1 MTLTLTPHSIAAAYD
16 YLRTTPP
23 FKGWNL
29 PDSDAVE
36 FAVTKHRDREGDH
49 NVYQR
54 IGEHIIRVSSHLI
67 KTTDG
72 LMQVIAHEMIHMHQ
86 EIAKTISRVPHN
98 REFKRL
104 ATHVCRR
111 HGWDA
116 ARFVL

>member
-1 MTLTLTPHSIAAAYD
+1 MLLLTPHSLAAAYD

-23 FKGWNL
+23 FKGWKL

-49 NVYQR
+49 NVYKR
-54 IGEHIIRVSSHLI
+54 GGEHIIRVSSHVI
-67 KTTDG
+67 KTTDA
-72 LMQVIAHEMIHMHQ
+72 LMQVIAHEMLHMRQ
-86 EIAKTISRVPHN
+86 EIAKTISRVSHN

-104 ATHVCRR
+104 GRRVCRH

-116 ARFVL
+116 VRFVQ